1 VTLDSADDGVHHRL
15 LAFLDEGGA
24 RYRVVEHPPE
34 GRSEEI
40 SRIRGNDPRQ
50 AMKALVC
57 EVRGGGHGRRHVL
70 AIVPGAARL
79 DMKALC
85 RELGAQKGRFAP
97 AETAEQLTGCVMGA
111 VPPFSFARD
120 ALPLLVDDSFR
131 DWPEVC
137 FNAGRLDRSI
147 FLAFEDYHR
156 LVDPPFARL
165 RLDTA

>member
-1 VTLDSADDGVHHRL
+1 MILDSGNDNIHRRL
-15 LAFLDEGGA
+15 LALLDGGGA

-57 EVRGGGHGRRHVL
+57 EVRGGGHGRRPVL
-70 AIVPGAARL
+70 AVVPGAARL
-79 DMKALC
+79 DMRSLC
-85 RELGAQKGRFAP
+85 RAVGAQKGRFAP
-97 AETAEQLTGCVMGA
+97 AETAERLTGCVMGA

-120 ALPLLVDDSFR
+120 VLPLLVDDSFR
-131 DWPEVC
+131 DWSEVC

-147 FLAFEDYHR
+147 FLMFEDYRR
-156 LVDPPFARL
+156 LVEPPFIRL
-165 RLDTA
+165 RLEEA